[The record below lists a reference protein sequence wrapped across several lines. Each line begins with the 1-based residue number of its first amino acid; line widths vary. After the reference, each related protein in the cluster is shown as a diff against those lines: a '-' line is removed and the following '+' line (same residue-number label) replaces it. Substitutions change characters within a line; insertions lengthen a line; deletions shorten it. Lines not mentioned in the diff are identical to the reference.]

1 MSQKLIRELARVC
14 DEEVL
19 TTETLD
25 AFWIFARAIEQAVLD
40 GLDPQPKPSFA
51 EALAIV
57 DEHYKEQY
65 EVGFLDV
72 LRGLAKA
79 GRETRETI
87 GHSDFLEDDGV
98 TQLLKALAEEVE
110 CIGDASACDVQGQGE
125 EHAATLR
132 DSLDWDVERI
142 SRDDI
147 PDVDD
152 FLGSLEELL
161 KEDKPETTAP
171 EPEELQPEELT
182 PIQEP

>member
-1 MSQKLIRELARVC
+1 MSNDIAQELARIR
-14 DEEVL
+14 DEFIQRHDRICNV
-19 TTETLD
+19 
-25 AFWIFARAIEQAVLD
+25 FSRAIQQAGWLPI
-40 GLDPQPKPSFA
+40 DPPPKPSFA

-79 GRETRETI
+79 GREPRETI
-87 GHSDFLEDDGV
+87 GHSDFVEDDGV
-98 TQLLKALAEEVE
+98 AGYFREVAEELE
-110 CIGDASACDVQGQGE
+110 CIGDIAAAEVQGTGE
-125 EHAATLR
+125 ELAAALR
-132 DSLDWDVERI
+132 NSMDWEVSRI

-147 PDVDD
+147 PDVDN
-152 FLGSLEELL
+152 FLGNLEELL

>member
-1 MSQKLIRELARVC
+1 MSNDIEQELARIR
-14 DEEVL
+14 DEFIQRHDRICNV
-19 TTETLD
+19 
-25 AFWIFARAIEQAVLD
+25 FSRAIQQAGWLPI
-40 GLDPQPKPSFA
+40 DPPPKPSFA

-87 GHSDFLEDDGV
+87 GHSDFVEDDGV
-98 TQLLKALAEEVE
+98 AGYFREVAEELE
-110 CIGDASACDVQGQGE
+110 CIGDIAAAEVQGTGE
-125 EHAATLR
+125 ELAAALR
-132 DSLDWDVERI
+132 NSMDWEVSRI

-147 PDVDD
+147 PDVDN
-152 FLGSLEELL
+152 FLGNLEELL